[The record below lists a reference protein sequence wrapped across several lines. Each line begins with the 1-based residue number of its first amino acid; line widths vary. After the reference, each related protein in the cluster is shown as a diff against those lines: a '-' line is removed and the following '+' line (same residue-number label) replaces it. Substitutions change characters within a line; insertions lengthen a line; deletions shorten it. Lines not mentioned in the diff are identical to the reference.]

1 MIQSSRTSTKR
12 SSGSDQS
19 QSVSSQ
25 SRPLSKAQRNKESAR
40 EIDGIIDRWNQMSGK
55 SSAARSMTSSMTVPM
70 GNSDD
75 SSATLS
81 NDSYNKSSNFDDD
94 NMVDIT
100 YVSKVSFIIYEKSRL
115 LSCIKK
121 YIRLKIHQKKSI
133 KLKQL

>member
-55 SSAARSMTSSMTVPM
+55 SSAARSMTSSMTIPM
-70 GNSDD
+70 SNSGD
-75 SSATLS
+75 SSVTLS
-81 NDSYNKSSNFDDD
+81 NDSFNESYNIDDG
-94 NMVDIT
+94 NVEDIT
-100 YVSKVSFIIYEKSRL
+100 YITEVSLIIFETYL
-115 LSCIKK
+115 VLID
-121 YIRLKIHQKKSI
+121 L
-133 KLKQL
+133 